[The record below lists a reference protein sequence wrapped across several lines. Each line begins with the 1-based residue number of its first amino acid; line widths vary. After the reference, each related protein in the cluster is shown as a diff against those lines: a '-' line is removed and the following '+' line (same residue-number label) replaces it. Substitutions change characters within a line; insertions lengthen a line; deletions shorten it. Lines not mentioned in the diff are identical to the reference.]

1 MAPFDMSF
9 DTWRALARI
18 DFPFVTCRTRR
29 SIHGSHDLFQNFMKI
44 YSFHH
49 MSHASIDTCSRRDFS
64 SFSRGPREHR
74 CVASVDRTCAAHE
87 PSHVAH
93 VAVRSHVRGSCP
105 FSFPWSSALAPAL
118 IAYWLKRYVGSVH
131 KRSLPYGVYPT
142 TRSLAYAR
150 VRAGLASAEM
160 A

>member
-1 MAPFDMSF
+1 MSVGRGRTSLDQLRVLGPGRGEGRSFRKKIAGRSGGCQREMAPFDLSF

-29 SIHGSHDLFQNFMKI
+29 SIHGSHDLFHNFMKI

-49 MSHASIDTCSRRDFS
+49 MSHVSIDTCSCRDFS

-93 VAVRSHVRGSCP
+93 VECGNRHVRGS
-105 FSFPWSSALAPAL
+105 
-118 IAYWLKRYVGSVH
+118 
-131 KRSLPYGVYPT
+131 
-142 TRSLAYAR
+142 
-150 VRAGLASAEM
+150 
-160 A
+160 

>member
-1 MAPFDMSF
+1 MGRLLGRMPNLLMKASSVLFSSLLCFSKCCSCFSKAFMPAAISLREMAPFDLSF
-9 DTWRALARI
+9 DTWRALARV

-93 VAVRSHVRGSCP
+93 VGSVRVLICNQHVRGS
-105 FSFPWSSALAPAL
+105 
-118 IAYWLKRYVGSVH
+118 
-131 KRSLPYGVYPT
+131 
-142 TRSLAYAR
+142 
-150 VRAGLASAEM
+150 
-160 A
+160 